1 MWSLILQCSKRS
13 NKKNYINTE
22 ILSVLH
28 NDNEKDFEKE
38 NTKKK
43 LFRSQG
49 LLYFTSVQNDAP
61 IQVYS

>member
-1 MWSLILQCSKRS
+1 MI
-13 NKKNYINTE
+13 IIVIIE

-28 NDNEKDFEKE
+28 NNNEKNFEKE

>member
-1 MWSLILQCSKRS
+1 M
-13 NKKNYINTE
+13 KNYVKTE
-22 ILSVLH
+22 ILSVFH
-28 NDNEKDFEKE
+28 NNNEKDFQEE